1 MTQVIIQKK
10 VMKRSVWFLLLVCFA
25 GLNIFKSCTT
35 ELGQVYK
42 DPTKEQVYS
51 YLKIDENKDE
61 FSILTEAIDK
71 SNLAGM
77 LNSYG
82 TYTLFAPTNEGF
94 YTYFANNGIS
104 GLDDMDSSQV
114 RDLIVYHI
122 LNNVRL
128 YVDLSPGFSS
138 DTTAKGDYLV
148 FDMSKSEGSIWINSK
163 SRINKADRRVL
174 NGVVHHIDNVLIP
187 PSFTIWSYLSSSS
200 SYSIFTSALA
210 ETGNDTK
217 LNVVDLVKRKLNS
230 TFTVFAETD
239 DVFRVDGINSLDDLK
254 AEVAN
259 RGYDLTDFVNYHI
272 IKDKKLAGAIFS
284 FMIFNEGLLT
294 LNGKPINANIDFG
307 LVFNQWW
314 ESDGT
319 YHAIHLNEEQS
330 DIFAK
335 NGVIQGPDKVMFI
348 PEDLKFEP
356 IIRQCESGIRYNEN
370 TNKYEVDEDSLVS
383 WTPGTDIYLEANET
397 QLRYDAI
404 QKSNFIEF
412 KLKNVIPGR
421 YNVILG
427 YVSNSAFAKVQLY
440 IDGTPLGQEVDLTI
454 SDPTNEVVVGVK
466 DFQSLSD
473 HLFKFINLTDGDG
486 IYDYIKLA
494 PVEN

>member
-1 MTQVIIQKK
+1 
-10 VMKRSVWFLLLVCFA
+10 MKRSGWCLLIFCLA
-25 GLNIFKSCTT
+25 GLNIFNSCTT
-35 ELGQVYK
+35 ELGQIYK

-71 SNLAGM
+71 SGLAGM

-82 TYTLFAPTNEGF
+82 TYTLFAPTDEGF
-94 YTYFANNGIS
+94 NTFFANNEINS
-104 GLDDMDSSQV
+104 LEDMDSTEI
-114 RDLIVYHI
+114 RNLIVYHI

-128 YVDLSPGFSS
+128 SVDLSPGFST
-138 DTTAKGDYLV
+138 DTTSKGDYLV
-148 FDMSKSEGSIWINSK
+148 FDMSKGDGSIWVNSK
-163 SRINKADRRVL
+163 SRIIKADRRVS
-174 NGVVHHIDNVLIP
+174 NGVVHHINNVLIP

-200 SYSIFTSALA
+200 SYSIFTGALA

-239 DVFRVDGINSLDDLK
+239 DVFKAAGINSLNDLK
-254 AEVAN
+254 TEVAKK
-259 RGYDLTDFVNYHI
+259 GYNLTDFVNYHI

-294 LNGKPINANIDFG
+294 LSGKTINANVDFG

-314 ESDGT
+314 DTDGT
-319 YHAIHLNEEQS
+319 HHAIHLNEDRS

-335 NGVIQGPDKVMFI
+335 NGVIQGPDQVMFI
-348 PEDLKFEP
+348 PEDLKIEP
-356 IIRQCESGIRYNEN
+356 RIRECESGIRFNEN
-370 TNKYEVDEDSLVS
+370 TLKYEVDEDSLVS
-383 WTPGTDIYLEANET
+383 WTPGTDIYLESNET

-412 KLKNVIPGR
+412 KIKNIIPGN

-427 YVSNSAFAKVQLY
+427 YISNSAFAKVQLY
-440 IDGTPLGQEVDLTI
+440 IDGTPLGQEIDLTKTTP
-454 SDPTNEVVVGVK
+454 SNEVVIGQK
-466 DFQSLSD
+466 TFQILSD
-473 HLFKFINLTDGDG
+473 HIFKFINLTDGDG
-486 IYDYIKLA
+486 LYDYIKLA